1 MRKVKQRSDHLKFTF
16 NGVSIQNFRCVD
28 DTLLL
33 ARNKVDLEN
42 LLYILKEESE
52 IRGLNINGEKKS

>member
-1 MRKVKQRSDHLKFTF
+1 M
-16 NGVSIQNFRCVD
+16 SIQNFRCVD

-33 ARNKVDLEN
+33 ARNKFDLEN

-52 IRGLNINGEKKS
+52 IRGLNINGEKKVNSVLEK